1 MALMRAQLRQFTAA
15 DLDEAGRLLSA
26 RHRRHREH
34 QPLLARRF
42 EDAEAA
48 TAQVA
53 AIWRSDGASG
63 SVAITGGRVVGY
75 LLGSVKPSPVW
86 GPNVWVEAAGQ
97 AVHGDAEVM
106 RDLYGAAAARWVEEG
121 RTAHNVLVPASDRGL
136 AAAWF
141 RLGFGH
147 QHTHAVRLPQHE
159 KVAPRDG
166 VRIRRAA
173 RADIP
178 VLARLELE
186 LPRHQ
191 VPRQHRADPPRQRG
205 LPRLRSRPARGSRSR
220 CGAGPRRDGARLVR
234 DGWLRRRSHGLAADQ
249 PAVLSG
255 LAGPWLRGHVLASA
269 PPGWLL
275 SRDGLR
281 QHPGGPVGV
290 LGTHVE
296 VSDQPDGAGTECGDQ
311 DSVGP

>member
-53 AIWRSDGASG
+53 AIWQGDGASG

-75 LLGSVKPSPVW
+75 LLGSVMPSPVW

-121 RTAHNVLVPASDRGL
+121 RTAHIVLVPAYDPGL

-159 KVAPRDG
+159 PVAPRDG

-178 VLARLELE
+178 VLGRLELE

-191 VPRQHRADPPRQRG
+191 SRSPCFSAGDASTLEETLAEWEADFADPDYAPFVAEHQGRVIGHAVGCALTKSRANTGLIRPDNAGFLGFAAVLPEGRG
-205 LPRLRSRPARGSRSR
+205 L
-220 CGAGPRRDGARLVR
+220 GAGR
-234 DGWLRRRSHGLAADQ
+234 
-249 PAVLSG
+249 AVG
-255 LAGPWLRGHVLASA
+255 ETVLAWSA
-269 PPGWLL
+269 
-275 SRDGLR
+275 
-281 QHPGGPVGV
+281 
-290 LGTHVE
+290 T
-296 VSDQPDGAGTECGDQ
+296 AG
-311 DSVGP
+311 